1 MRIRSLRIFTMPGF
15 PRGGPVLS
23 DLSPGMNVI
32 IGANGAGKTTF
43 TRAVRWL
50 LWPSTA
56 DKTALRWVTAQTFD
70 NVPLEINQSY
80 SSGQSLLRLP
90 PPSHADCFTITADDI
105 FDQGTTPFADRVKH
119 AITGQ
124 VSVNSLYMR
133 EDSSKT
139 LDNEL
144 DRYRSRYDSR
154 VRELEARHRLVV
166 TLPELREKQAAA
178 VRAEGRLVLLKREQE
193 RRELLRVFSSMSG
206 MEASLPTD
214 IGNAS
219 RLRDEITVLQG
230 KAVEI
235 EGLAVACRRKLSAC
249 GLDSLPESMGEM
261 RNMLESL
268 KTCTRR
274 KTDLEERIGELSRI
288 LEGVPTGVS
297 IFDLDFLLTSGL
309 NNERLME
316 RKREMEV
323 RLAEFDGR
331 LSGLQEETLTHGR
344 SHLARWLALKEHRD
358 YIIPAGVLVLLAILI
373 PGGNHLPAA
382 FALLILAC
390 SLLMP
395 LFRALGAQKSYSS
408 LNLRQPASW
417 TVHDV
422 LGVIRYLEDTRA
434 DMATRNGLAIELAQI
449 VKEIGPAS
457 QTFQETREKMG
468 VSSTLGV
475 EIVAARMKRFDE
487 LEGLKGQLDNAV
499 YNARAMLLK
508 LGDLLSKYGPASP
521 DSLESA
527 TSLVDAL
534 EERTRVFLQES
545 EILDGLLIEAR
556 AVSGRLGKAE
566 TEYEGIFQRNRLE
579 CGDFVSL
586 KERDSRLQEYRDIDH
601 RLKRFDL
608 PGADIPESDSDI
620 SEEIRQTGQ
629 LASTL
634 DDIRDQLVL
643 AMAAET
649 EMEKSVELVELLS
662 QVQNLERRKDAL
674 NCRNHRIRIRN
685 RLLDTVK
692 GKYQVE
698 IQPPVVN
705 RASGL
710 LTRFTGGR
718 YALSPVGLEDTEMA
732 ALDAQTGQAVPLGHL
747 SRGTRMQLLLAL
759 KISFAELTET
769 GDKLPLIFDEVLAN
783 TDLTR
788 FREVAHSMA
797 ELALD
802 GRQLFYLTC
811 QEPDASLVQDVF
823 RSAGG
828 GTVSV
833 LRLDH
838 GKPGTWPLHN
848 SLLPIVPEP
857 DTLSY
862 DEYARLLEPTHVE
875 FGMPPGEI
883 HPAWVLTE
891 TVTLHKLMEAGLD
904 SVGKAVAAG
913 KSVLDP
919 VEYAELE
926 RAAAIAEFVLAAHSR
941 GRSAVLTRKN
951 LEDSPV
957 GRSKFFEE
965 AWVLSEKYGNSPV
978 ALLSALRAKEVPG
991 FRTALVDELEA
1002 FFAQRGVTSAEL
1014 PLSKDEIWVQLLAS
1028 FDQDVGKLGHVF
1040 ERLWGCL
1047 EMGANTKCTPP
1058 IMYSSKLTYLS
1069 PSPRGIP

>member
-1 MRIRSLRIFTMPGF
+1 
-15 PRGGPVLS
+15 
-23 DLSPGMNVI
+23 MNVI

-70 NVPLEINQSY
+70 NTPLEINQSY

-90 PPSHADCFTITADDI
+90 PASHADCFTITADDL

-133 EDSSKT
+133 EDSYKT
-139 LDNEL
+139 LDSEL
-144 DRYRSRYDSR
+144 ERYRSRYDSR

-206 MEASLPTD
+206 METILPTD
-214 IGNAS
+214 LGNAS
-219 RLRDEITVLQG
+219 RLRDEITILQG

-235 EGLAVACRRKLSAC
+235 DGLAGACRRKLSAC

-261 RNMLESL
+261 RNLLESL
-268 KTCTRR
+268 KEYIRR
-274 KTDLEERIGELSRI
+274 KADLEERIEELSRI
-288 LEGVPTGVS
+288 LEGVPTSVS
-297 IFDLDFLLTSGL
+297 IFDLDFLLASGL
-309 NNERLME
+309 NHERLME
-316 RKREMEV
+316 RKRELEV
-323 RLAEFDGR
+323 RLAEFDDR

-358 YIIPAGVLVLLAILI
+358 YIIPAGVLILLAILI

-390 SLLMP
+390 SLLVP
-395 LFRALGAQKSYSS
+395 LVRALGAQKTYSS
-408 LNLRQPASW
+408 LKLRQPASW

-434 DMATRNGLAIELAQI
+434 DMAARNGLAVELAQI

-457 QTFQETREKMG
+457 QAYQETRERMG

-487 LEGLKGQLDNAV
+487 LDGLKGQLDNAV
-499 YNARAMLLK
+499 SNARGTLRK
-508 LGDLLSKYGPASP
+508 LGALLSGYGPASP

-527 TSLVDAL
+527 ASLVDAL
-534 EERTRVFLQES
+534 EERARVFIHES
-545 EILDGLLIEAR
+545 ETLDGLLIEAG
-556 AVSGRLGKAE
+556 AVSDRLREAE
-566 TEYEGIFQRNRLE
+566 TEYDGIFQRNRLE

-608 PGADIPESDSDI
+608 PDADIPASDSDL
-620 SEEIRQTGQ
+620 SEEIRQTGH

-634 DDIRDQLVL
+634 DEIRDQVVL

-649 EMEKSVELVELLS
+649 EMENSVELVELLS
-662 QVQNLERRKDAL
+662 QLQNLERRKDAL
-674 NCRNHRIRIRN
+674 NCRNNRVRIRN

-718 YALSPVGLEDTEMA
+718 YALCPVGLEDTEMA
-732 ALDAQTGQAVPLGHL
+732 ALDTQTGQAVPLGHL

-759 KISFAELTET
+759 KISFAELTEA

-783 TDLTR
+783 TDLMR
-788 FREVAHSMA
+788 FREVARSMT

-833 LRLDH
+833 LRMDH
-838 GKPGTWPLHN
+838 SKPGTWPLHD
-848 SLLPIVPEP
+848 SLLAVVPEP
-857 DTLSY
+857 GTLSY
-862 DEYARLLEPTHVE
+862 DEYARLLEPTRVE
-875 FGMPPGEI
+875 YDMPPGEV

-891 TVTLHKLMEAGLD
+891 TVMLHKLLQAGLD

-919 VEYAELE
+919 GEYGELE
-926 RAAAIAEFVLAAHSR
+926 RAAAITAFILTTYAV
-941 GRSAVLTRKN
+941 GRFAPLTRKN
-951 LEDSPV
+951 LEESPV
-957 GRSKFFEE
+957 GRSKLFEE
-965 AWVLSEKYGNSPV
+965 TWVMSQKCDNDPM
-978 ALLSALRAKEVPG
+978 ALLTALRAKEVPG

-1002 FFAQRGVTSAEL
+1002 FLIEQGLFSTEE
-1014 PLSKDEIWVQLLAS
+1014 PLTMEEGWVQVLAS
-1028 FDQDVGKLGHVF
+1028 FDQDIGKLRRTF

-1047 EMGANTKCTPP
+1047 EMGAHTK
-1058 IMYSSKLTYLS
+1058 
-1069 PSPRGIP
+1069 